1 MEGAFREV
9 ETTMVESGDAAS
21 GILQFIQTLE
31 SWGKLAKLTLNAQEC
46 AFVWDAHLMTKA
58 LERAK
63 GEEREGRQSGENAIK
78 EAKQTCGETA
88 L

>member
-1 MEGAFREV
+1 
-9 ETTMVESGDAAS
+9 
-21 GILQFIQTLE
+21 
-31 SWGKLAKLTLNAQEC
+31 
-46 AFVWDAHLMTKA
+46 MTKA